1 MKLFVC
7 PYSMKAPNGW
17 NNMVNI
23 ARFGTDYKSRAF
35 VAYLGLGA
43 GIADDIV
50 YPTAFVDANGEAID
64 GAYNYTMHFD
74 KADLPATKNGVWSI
88 SAYRENF
95 YERNPINRY
104 GLLPAMVKYNPD
116 GSLDVYLQA
125 KSPGPDKESNW
136 LPLPQSGMVNVT
148 LRVYD
153 PKDEA
158 KSIEYKVPPLRSR
171 LNRKGRRGIT
181 QTLANRTCLEAKHHE
196 MGHDCSS
203 R

>member
-1 MKLFVC
+1 
-7 PYSMKAPNGW
+7 
-17 NNMVNI
+17 MVNI
-23 ARFGTDYKSRAF
+23 AKFGTAYQTRAYI
-35 VAYLGLGA
+35 AYMGLGA

-50 YPTAFVDANGEAID
+50 YPSAFVDASGEMID

-116 GSLDVYLQA
+116 SSLDVYLQA
-125 KSPGPDKESNW
+125 KSPGPDKESNCCRFHRAGW
-136 LPLPQSGMVNVT
+136 LNVT

-158 KSIEYKVPPLRSR
+158 KSTEYEIPPI
-171 LNRKGRRGIT
+171 RKM
-181 QTLANRTCLEAKHHE
+181 Q
-196 MGHDCSS
+196 
-203 R
+203 